1 MTTQSLL
8 LDVKP
13 EWEKAAD
20 VFEMVRR
27 RDELLFQC
35 ADALDELFAMG
46 ILTPQ
51 EQTALR
57 ALNRVCEGRQRPTA
71 ARHKQRSKT

>member
-1 MTTQSLL
+1 MNQTAGETQSLL

-13 EWEKAAD
+13 EREKAAD
-20 VFEMVRR
+20 IFEMVRR

-35 ADALDELFAMG
+35 AEALDELFAMG

-51 EQTALR
+51 EHTALR
-57 ALNRVCEGRQRPTA
+57 ALRKVCQGRTRPA
-71 ARHKQRSKT
+71 DA

>member
-1 MTTQSLL
+1 MNQTAGGTQNLL

-13 EWEKAAD
+13 EREKAAD

-35 ADALDELFAMG
+35 AEALDELFAMG

-51 EQTALR
+51 EHTALR
-57 ALNRVCEGRQRPTA
+57 ALKRVCEGRRRPGVA
-71 ARHKQRSKT
+71 V